1 MGTSLSTAWTER
13 EGFEPS
19 NEVTPVTRFPVAP
32 VQPLRHL
39 SRRLTTTRAVSSRGD
54 APIFDRWAVPEGY
67 DTGAPVV
74 ARLPAMLLAN
84 IAVTKDI
91 GLIATFIGIG
101 ILVNIILVFIGVQV
115 RGENQ
120 QNREH
125 LDS

>member
-1 MGTSLSTAWTER
+1 
-13 EGFEPS
+13 
-19 NEVTPVTRFPVAP
+19 
-32 VQPLRHL
+32 
-39 SRRLTTTRAVSSRGD
+39 
-54 APIFDRWAVPEGY
+54 
-67 DTGAPVV
+67 
-74 ARLPAMLLAN
+74 MLLAN